1 MSNFVTNQT
10 PSDVANI
17 LGTPIDD
24 AIQLLM
30 VGTGT
35 SNNSVMKVT
44 ENEDY
49 MSGILGMSIEEY
61 REHVTREIEFV
72 TTKALADRI
81 EDKHLIDTTYTTE
94 KEFIDFNLSDI
105 QDFMGIPRDI
115 KLMGKYSS
123 QILEDHLYRGIPRI
137 SRDVVNEIIKNFK
150 IIDIQDFYDRFSKQ
164 FDQTY
169 DRDSGVDGDSGSD
182 DYLTELKNE

>member
-17 LGTPIDD
+17 LGITIDE

-30 VGTGT
+30 VGSGT
-35 SNNSVMKVT
+35 SYNAVMKVT
-44 ENEDY
+44 ENEEY
-49 MSGILGMSIEEY
+49 MSGILDMPIKEY

-72 TTKALADRI
+72 TTKASADRI

-105 QDFMGIPRDI
+105 QDFMWIPRDI
-115 KLMGKYSS
+115 KPMGKYSS

-150 IIDIQDFYDRFSKQ
+150 IIDIQDVYDRFSKQ
-164 FDQTY
+164 FTQTY
-169 DRDSGVDGDSGSD
+169 DRDSDVDGDSD
-182 DYLTELKNE
+182 DDLPELENE